1 MSENRVST
9 VNALAAVNTG
19 LSACW
24 LFRQE
29 LLVCHVNR
37 KREKDMLKQRDMT
50 ETARAVFNELS
61 ATEPATVGEIA
72 QNTYLSR
79 ERCQLILTQL
89 VMAGLADYQCGCYR
103 RLQS

>member
-1 MSENRVST
+1 MLFTSFSGSLVSRISG
-9 VNALAAVNTG
+9 AV
-19 LSACW
+19 
-24 LFRQE
+24 
-29 LLVCHVNR
+29 H
-37 KREKDMLKQRDMT
+37 
-50 ETARAVFNELS
+50 
-61 ATEPATVGEIA
+61 TEPATVGEIA